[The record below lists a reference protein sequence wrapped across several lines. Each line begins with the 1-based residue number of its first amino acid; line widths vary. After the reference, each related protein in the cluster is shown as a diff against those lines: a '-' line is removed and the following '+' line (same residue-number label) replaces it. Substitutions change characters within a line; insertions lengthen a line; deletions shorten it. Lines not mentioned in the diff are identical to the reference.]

1 MNAKVTEQKIIRVLE
16 NNKNCTYSTTV
27 YAVDVDNMNGK
38 TELSNWI
45 ND

>member
-1 MNAKVTEQKIIRVLE
+1 MNAKVTEQKIIRVVG
-16 NNKNCTYSTTV
+16 NNKNCTYPTTAC
-27 YAVDVDNMNGK
+27 AVDVDDMNGK